1 MTHMPDE
8 VQQPSTPEVETSS
21 GPKDLRAE
29 LEADLKSE
37 FAANL
42 FAVGTLSIV
51 VCDSLVALLGSSG
64 PTSAEVLESLTL
76 EDPTQ
81 PEVPNE

>member
-1 MTHMPDE
+1 MPDE
-8 VQQPSTPEVETSS
+8 IQQPSTPEVEASS

-29 LEADLKSE
+29 LEADLTSE

-42 FAVGTLSIV
+42 LAVRTLPKV
-51 VCDSLVALLGSSG
+51 VCDSLVELLGSSG
-64 PTSAEVLESLTL
+64 PTSADVLESLTL

>member
-1 MTHMPDE
+1 MPDE
-8 VQQPSTPEVETSS
+8 IQQPSTPEVEASS

-42 FAVGTLSIV
+42 SAVRTLPKV
-51 VCDSLVALLGSSG
+51 VCDSLVELLGSSV
-64 PTSAEVLESLTL
+64 PTSADVLESLTL

>member
-1 MTHMPDE
+1 MPDE
-8 VQQPSTPEVETSS
+8 IQQPSTPEVEASS

-42 FAVGTLSIV
+42 SAAGRLPKV

-64 PTSAEVLESLTL
+64 PTSAEVLESLRL
-76 EDPTQ
+76 EDPAQ
-81 PEVPNE
+81 PEVPHA

>member
-1 MTHMPDE
+1 MPDE

-42 FAVGTLSIV
+42 SAVGTLPKV
-51 VCDSLVALLGSSG
+51 VSDSLVALLSSSS
-64 PTSAEVLESLTL
+64 PTSVEVLETLIL
-76 EDPTQ
+76 EDPSQ
-81 PEVPNE
+81 AEVPNE